1 MPHINFAPINT
12 KFRNSTGCK
21 MSVDYLSKENEG
33 KELGDQEH
41 FFNDKQDFI
50 GKESAKKTIDS
61 PTKEGMSPTDARYFE
76 VIISFDKKELKGK
89 TDDQLKE
96 YVKEKFPQVYKECV
110 KGKEVDKDKLLWVAK
125 LEKERKYKATISLA
139 VEVLGGLG
147 C

>member
-33 KELGDQEH
+33 KELSSQEH

-61 PTKEGMSPTDARYFE
+61 PSKEGMSPKDARYFE
-76 VIISFDKKELKGK
+76 VSIPVFINQPIEWVNRRKLRA
-89 TDDQLKE
+89 
-96 YVKEKFPQVYKECV
+96 
-110 KGKEVDKDKLLWVAK
+110 KDSVNTVWWF
-125 LEKERKYKATISLA
+125 
-139 VEVLGGLG
+139 
-147 C
+147 